1 MLRRP
6 PRSTR
11 TDTLFPYTTL
21 FRSAFAALPVN
32 YAGLALL
39 MLGIGLMVAE
49 LFTPSL
55 GILGIGGV
63 IAFVLGAA
71 ILFDTDMPQFRLA
84 WPVIGGLAV
93 VSLGLVLFAGRLA
106 LSTRRSRVE
115 IGRAHV

>member
-1 MLRRP
+1 
-6 PRSTR
+6 
-11 TDTLFPYTTL
+11 
-21 FRSAFAALPVN
+21 
-32 YAGLALL
+32 
-39 MLGIGLMVAE
+39 MVAE

-106 LSTRRSRVE
+106 LSTRRSRVVSGRE
-115 IGRAHV
+115 EMIGSIAVVQDWSDGQGGRKMVVVGKSVSGQVDV